1 MERLNGMINN
11 LKNGGYID
19 SDNNLLSAGFDKL
32 KLQIGKIDNSNVS
45 YSTHSSRQN
54 DLNRESERKK
64 LLEKIGGIQ

>member
-1 MERLNGMINN
+1 MINN

-19 SDNNLLSAGFDKL
+19 SYNNLLSSGFDKL

>member
-1 MERLNGMINN
+1 MINN

>member
-1 MERLNGMINN
+1 MINN

-19 SDNNLLSAGFDKL
+19 SDNNLLSSGFDKL